1 MITVSILTAVLA
13 LLYLIALR
21 IGEIEKHISCM
32 HDQVHYF
39 LEEMIKPIEEAA
51 ESQPSE
57 GPISVYG
64 MGRILR
70 LDECLCKRIPR
81 RH

>member
-1 MITVSILTAVLA
+1 MSEYMITVSILTAVLA

-39 LEEMIKPIEEAA
+39 LEEMIKPIEEP

-57 GPISVYG
+57 VPSPFTEW
-64 MGRILR
+64 
-70 LDECLCKRIPR
+70 DES
-81 RH
+81 

>member
-1 MITVSILTAVLA
+1 MSEYMITVSILTAVLA
-13 LLYLIALR
+13 ILYLIALR

-39 LEEMIKPIEEAA
+39 LEEMIKPIEEP

-57 GPISVYG
+57 VPSPFTEW
-64 MGRILR
+64 
-70 LDECLCKRIPR
+70 DES
-81 RH
+81 

>member
-13 LLYLIALR
+13 ILYLIALR

-39 LEEMIKPIEEAA
+39 LEEMIKPIEEP

-57 GPISVYG
+57 VPSPFTEW
-64 MGRILR
+64 
-70 LDECLCKRIPR
+70 DES
-81 RH
+81 